1 MCNLKRK
8 VSIKDIIIIGVFLI
22 LVVVNII
29 SNIVLHGY
37 SGVSSLIEQTILIVL
52 SFIGLIEFADFC
64 HWKIFVPDFYI
75 DNREK
80 AHEKE
85 IETCISSF
93 FDNDSKFVN
102 DYDEESKRLFLSQV
116 GITTEQ
122 LDRIRMDLIK
132 MRCLPLQTLENAKK
146 KVELFL
152 KNGYPLIIDQNK
164 IDAAKL
170 AYNKVRYFINFTD
183 AMFLPEYAR
192 EISSLLTFLI
202 MEEEPD
208 LKSVTR
214 LVIPFDSNFLLGVEV
229 SKHLGKP
236 IVKMRTKTGKVE
248 REKPWEGQLNAT
260 DKVIIIHDVL
270 VSADQIIDAVDKLS
284 SKCKCKILGVYCL
297 VTRKEWKGAIRLEE
311 RGIRVHQIICLDD
324 DDIRNIR
331 ADS

>member
-1 MCNLKRK
+1 MKRK

-29 SNIVLHGY
+29 SNIVMHGY

-64 HWKIFVPDFYI
+64 HWRILVPDFYI

-85 IETCISSF
+85 IETYISNF

-132 MRCLPLQTLENAKK
+132 MRCLPLQTLENAKEK
-146 KVELFL
+146 IKLFL

-164 IDAAKL
+164 IDATKL
-170 AYNKVRYFINFTD
+170 AYNKVSYFINFTD

-202 MEEEPD
+202 TEEESN

-229 SKHLGKP
+229 SKLLGKP
-236 IVKMRTKTGKVE
+236 IVKMRAETGKVE
-248 REKPWEGQLNAT
+248 KEKPWEGQLDAT

-270 VSADQIIDAVDKLS
+270 VSADQIIDALDKLS
-284 SKCKCKILGVYCL
+284 SKCRCEILGIYCL

-311 RGIRVHQIICLDD
+311 RGTKVHQIICLDD
-324 DDIRNIR
+324 NDIRDIR
-331 ADS
+331 DDL